1 MQSRRNFKIG
11 IVAGEVSGDLLAAG
25 LIRELKKYP
34 YTFEFTGIAGPK
46 MQSQACQSLYSMEK
60 LTLMG
65 LDGLL
70 GRVREILNIRRNLVQ
85 YFLSDPPDLFIGVDA
100 PDFNLGLEK
109 KLRKAGIPVLHYVSP
124 TVWAWR
130 KYRLRGMRHAID
142 RILVLFPFELDFY
155 RQYKINA
162 KLVGHP
168 MVRDIDIDPDI
179 KFLRKKF
186 GLAAD
191 KKIIALLPG
200 SRTGEIQRM
209 AGIFLHA
216 AAALAEK
223 YPGLQ
228 FVTAMPNASLME
240 LFNDEVKKTGLQNLD
255 LVCVTGHS
263 RDVMASA
270 DILMLASGTAALEAA
285 VVGRPVVVAYKVSWL
300 TKTMVQLLAHVK
312 YFSMPNNLAGYR
324 LVPEL
329 MQENCTAENLLNEIS
344 RYLEDDTKVDK
355 VKQAFLQIRQ
365 SLDLDSDRLAAESV
379 LEMLGLDPATAPE
392 SELAGNKL

>member
-392 SELAGNKL
+392 SELAGNKS

>member
-1 MQSRRNFKIG
+1 MQGRRNYKIG

-25 LIRELKKYP
+25 LIRELKQTS
-34 YTFEFTGIAGPK
+34 YTFEFTGIAGPN
-46 MQSQACQSLYSMEK
+46 MQQQGCRSLCAMEK

-65 LDGLL
+65 LDGIF
-70 GRVREILNIRRNLVQ
+70 GRVWEILHIRHSLVRH
-85 YFLSDPPDLFIGVDA
+85 FLSDPPDLFIGVDA

-109 KLRKAGIPVLHYVSP
+109 KLRKTGIPVLHYVSP

-130 KYRLRGMRHAID
+130 KYRLKGMRHAID

-162 KLVGHP
+162 TLVGHP
-168 MVRDIDIDPDI
+168 MVKDIDSNPDI
-179 KFLRKKF
+179 KQLKNTF
-186 GLAAD
+186 GLAEG
-191 KKIIALLPG
+191 KNIIALLPG

-209 AGIFLHA
+209 AGIFLNA
-216 AAALAEK
+216 AAQLAEK
-223 YPGLQ
+223 YPDLQ
-228 FVTAMPNASLME
+228 FVTAMPNSSLMKLFKNE
-240 LFNDEVKKTGLQNLD
+240 LKKTGLNNLD
-255 LVCVTGHS
+255 LISVTGHS
-263 RDVMASA
+263 REVMASA

-300 TKTMVQLLAHVK
+300 TKTMVQLLSHVK

-329 MQENCTAENLLNEIS
+329 MQENCTAENLVLEIS
-344 RYLEDDTKVDK
+344 HYIDNERQAKK
-355 VKQAFLQIRQ
+355 VKQAFLQIRN

-379 LEMLGLDPATAPE
+379 LEMLGLPAMTGNE
-392 SELAGNKL
+392 S

>member
-1 MQSRRNFKIG
+1 MQGRRNFKIG

-25 LIRELKKYP
+25 LIRELNQSP
-34 YTFEFTGIAGPK
+34 YTFEFIGIAGPN
-46 MQSQACQSLYSMEK
+46 MQQQGCHSLYAMEK

-65 LDGLL
+65 LDGLF
-70 GRVREILNIRRNLVQ
+70 GRIREILHIRRSLVQ
-85 YFLSDPPDLFIGVDA
+85 FFLSEPPDLFIGVDA

-130 KYRLRGMRHAID
+130 KYRLRGMRRAID
-142 RILVLFPFELDFY
+142 RMLVLFPFELDFY

-162 KLVGHP
+162 TLVGHP
-168 MVRDIDIDPDI
+168 MVKDIDSNPDI
-179 KFLRKKF
+179 KQLKTTF

-200 SRTGEIQRM
+200 SRKGEIQRM
-209 AGIFLHA
+209 AGLFLNA
-216 AAALAEK
+216 AAQLAEK

-228 FVTAMPNASLME
+228 FVTAMPNSSLMKLFKNE
-240 LFNDEVKKTGLQNLD
+240 LKKTALKDLD
-255 LVCVTGHS
+255 LICVTGHS
-263 RDVMASA
+263 REVMASA

-300 TKTMVQLLAHVK
+300 TKIMVQCLSHVK

-329 MQENCTAENLLNEIS
+329 MQENCTTENLVLEIS
-344 RYLEDDTKVDK
+344 HYIDDEKLADK
-355 VKQAFLQIRQ
+355 VKQAFLQIRN

-379 LEMLGLDPATAPE
+379 LEMLGDSAKTGNE
-392 SELAGNKL
+392 S

>member
-1 MQSRRNFKIG
+1 MQGRKNYKIG

-25 LIRELKKYP
+25 LIRELKHYP
-34 YTFEFTGIAGPK
+34 YTFDFTGIAGPN
-46 MQSQACQSLYSMEK
+46 MQQQGCHSLYAMEK

-65 LDGLL
+65 LDGLF
-70 GRVREILNIRRNLVQ
+70 GRIREILGIRSSLVRH
-85 YFLSDPPDLFIGVDA
+85 YLADPPDLFIGVDA

-130 KYRLRGMRHAID
+130 KYRLRGMRQAID
-142 RILVLFPFELDFY
+142 RMLVLFPFELDFY
-155 RQYKINA
+155 RRYKIRA
-162 KLVGHP
+162 TLVGHP
-168 MVRDIDIDPDI
+168 MVRDIDSNPDI
-179 KFLRKKF
+179 KQLRKTF

-191 KKIIALLPG
+191 KKVIALLPG
-200 SRTGEIQRM
+200 SRSGEIQRM

-216 AAALAEK
+216 AARLVDK
-223 YPGLQ
+223 YPDLQ

-240 LFNDEVKKTGLQNLD
+240 QFNQEVKKTGLTGLD

-263 RDVMASA
+263 REVMASA

-312 YFSMPNNLAGYR
+312 YYSMPNNLAGHK
-324 LVPEL
+324 LVAEL
-329 MQENCTAENLLNEIS
+329 MQENCTAENLETEIRLFLDDES
-344 RYLEDDTKVDK
+344 RVVK
-355 VKQAFLQIRQ
+355 VKQAFLQIRE

-379 LEMLGLDPATAPE
+379 LDMLGLVTKPGKEA
-392 SELAGNKL
+392 

>member
-1 MQSRRNFKIG
+1 MQGRRNYKIG

-25 LIRELKKYP
+25 LIRELKKTP
-34 YTFEFTGIAGPK
+34 YTFEFTGIAGPN
-46 MQSQACQSLYSMEK
+46 MQQQGCRSLCAMEK

-65 LDGLL
+65 LDGIF
-70 GRVREILNIRRNLVQ
+70 GRVWEILHIRHSLVRH
-85 YFLSDPPDLFIGVDA
+85 FLSDPPDLFIGVDA

-109 KLRKAGIPVLHYVSP
+109 KLRKTGIPVLHYVSP

-130 KYRLRGMRHAID
+130 KYRLKGMRHAID

-162 KLVGHP
+162 TLVGHP
-168 MVRDIDIDPDI
+168 MVKDIDSNPDI
-179 KFLRKKF
+179 KQLKNTF
-186 GLAAD
+186 GLAEG
-191 KKIIALLPG
+191 KNIIALLPG

-209 AGIFLHA
+209 AGIFLNA
-216 AAALAEK
+216 AAQLAEK
-223 YPGLQ
+223 YPDLQ
-228 FVTAMPNASLME
+228 FVTAMPNSSLMKLFKNE
-240 LFNDEVKKTGLQNLD
+240 LKKTGLNNLD
-255 LVCVTGHS
+255 LISVTGHS
-263 RDVMASA
+263 REVMASA

-300 TKTMVQLLAHVK
+300 TKTMVQLLSHVK

-329 MQENCTAENLLNEIS
+329 MQENCTAENLVLEIS
-344 RYLEDDTKVDK
+344 HYIDNERQAKK
-355 VKQAFLQIRQ
+355 VKQAFLQIRN

-379 LEMLGLDPATAPE
+379 LEMLGLPAKT
-392 SELAGNKL
+392 GNAS

>member
-1 MQSRRNFKIG
+1 MQGRKNFKIG

-34 YTFEFTGIAGPK
+34 YTFEFTGIAGPL
-46 MQSQACQSLYSMEK
+46 MQEQACQSLYSMEN

-65 LDGLL
+65 LDGLF
-70 GRVREILNIRRNLVQ
+70 GRIREILHIRRSLVRH
-85 YFLSDPPDLFIGVDA
+85 FLADPPDLFIGVDA

-130 KYRLRGMRHAID
+130 KYRLRGMRRAID
-142 RILVLFPFELDFY
+142 RILVLFPFELDIY

-162 KLVGHP
+162 ALVGHP
-168 MVRDIDIDPDI
+168 MVKDIDSKPDVNL
-179 KFLRKKF
+179 LRKNF

-216 AAALAEK
+216 AAILAEK

-240 LFNDEVKKTGLQNLD
+240 LFNNEVKKTGLNDLD

-329 MQENCTAENLLNEIS
+329 MQDNCTAENLALETG
-344 RYLEDDTKVDK
+344 RYLDDDAQVNKVI
-355 VKQAFLQIRQ
+355 QAFLQIRK

-379 LEMLGLDPATAPE
+379 VDMLGLKAK
-392 SELAGNKL
+392 AGSKS

>member
-1 MQSRRNFKIG
+1 MQGRKNFKIG

-34 YTFEFTGIAGPK
+34 YTFEFTGIAGPL
-46 MQSQACQSLYSMEK
+46 MQEQACQSLYSMEN

-65 LDGLL
+65 LDGLF
-70 GRVREILNIRRNLVQ
+70 GRIREILHIRRSLVRH
-85 YFLSDPPDLFIGVDA
+85 FLADPPDLFIGVDA

-130 KYRLRGMRHAID
+130 KYRLRGMRRAID
-142 RILVLFPFELDFY
+142 RILVLFPFELDIY

-162 KLVGHP
+162 TLVGHP
-168 MVRDIDIDPDI
+168 MVKDIDSKPDVNL
-179 KFLRKKF
+179 LRKNF

-216 AAALAEK
+216 AAILAEK

-240 LFNDEVKKTGLQNLD
+240 LFNNEVKKTGLNDLD

-329 MQENCTAENLLNEIS
+329 MQDNCTAENLALETG
-344 RYLEDDTKVDK
+344 RYLDDDAQVNKVI
-355 VKQAFLQIRQ
+355 QAFLQIRK

-379 LEMLGLDPATAPE
+379 VEMLGLKAK
-392 SELAGNKL
+392 AGNKS

>member
-1 MQSRRNFKIG
+1 MQGRKNFKIG

-25 LIRELKKYP
+25 LIRALKKYP
-34 YTFEFTGIAGPK
+34 FTFEFTGIAGPL
-46 MQSQACQSLYSMEK
+46 MQEQACESLYPMEK

-70 GRVREILNIRRNLVQ
+70 GRLREILRIRRSLVQ
-85 YFLSDPPDLFIGVDA
+85 YFLSNPPDLFIGVDA

-142 RILVLFPFELDFY
+142 RILVLFPFELSFY
-155 RQYKINA
+155 HQHNLDAR
-162 KLVGHP
+162 LVGHP
-168 MVRDIDIDPDI
+168 MVRDIDSNPDI
-179 KFLRKKF
+179 KLLKKNY
-186 GLAAD
+186 GLSAD
-191 KKIIALLPG
+191 KKVIALLPG
-200 SRTGEIQRM
+200 SRQGEIQRM
-209 AGIFLHA
+209 SGEFLHA
-216 AAALAEK
+216 AAKLAEK

-240 LFNDEVKKTGLQNLD
+240 LFEDEVKKSGLQHLD

-263 RDVMASA
+263 RDVMACA

-285 VVGRPVVVAYKVSWL
+285 IVGRPVVVAYKVSWL
-300 TKTMVQLLAHVK
+300 TKTMVQLLAQVK
-312 YFSMPNNLAGYR
+312 YFSMPNNLVGYR

-329 MQENCTAENLLNEIS
+329 MQDDCTAENLAIEVG
-344 RYLEDDTKVDK
+344 RYLDDEAEVGK
-355 VKQAFLQIRQ
+355 VKQAFLQIRK
-365 SLDLDSDRLAAESV
+365 SLDLDSDHLAAESV
-379 LEMLGLDPATAPE
+379 VEMLGLDQEPGYK
-392 SELAGNKL
+392 S

>member
-1 MQSRRNFKIG
+1 MQGRKNFKIG

-25 LIRELKKYP
+25 LIRALKKYP
-34 YTFEFTGIAGPK
+34 FTFEFTGIAGPL
-46 MQSQACQSLYSMEK
+46 MQEQACESLYPMEK

-70 GRVREILNIRRNLVQ
+70 GRLREILRIRRSLVQ
-85 YFLSDPPDLFIGVDA
+85 YFLSNPPDLFIGVDA

-142 RILVLFPFELDFY
+142 RILVLFPFELSFY
-155 RQYKINA
+155 HQHNLDAR
-162 KLVGHP
+162 LVGHP
-168 MVRDIDIDPDI
+168 MVRDIDSNPDI
-179 KFLRKKF
+179 KLLKKNY
-186 GLAAD
+186 GLSAD
-191 KKIIALLPG
+191 KKVIALLPG
-200 SRTGEIQRM
+200 SRQGEIQRM
-209 AGIFLHA
+209 SGEFLHA
-216 AAALAEK
+216 AAKLAEK

-240 LFNDEVKKTGLQNLD
+240 LFKDEVKKSGLQHLD

-263 RDVMASA
+263 RDVMACA

-285 VVGRPVVVAYKVSWL
+285 IVGRPVVVAYKVSWL
-300 TKTMVQLLAHVK
+300 TKTMVQLLAQVK
-312 YFSMPNNLAGYR
+312 YFSMPNNLVGYR

-329 MQENCTAENLLNEIS
+329 MQDDCTAENLAIEVG
-344 RYLEDDTKVDK
+344 RYLDDEAEVGK
-355 VKQAFLQIRQ
+355 VKQAFLQIRK
-365 SLDLDSDRLAAESV
+365 SLDLDSDHLAAESV
-379 LEMLGLDPATAPE
+379 VEMLGLDQEPGYK
-392 SELAGNKL
+392 S

>member
-1 MQSRRNFKIG
+1 MQGRKNFKIG

-34 YTFEFTGIAGPK
+34 YTFEFTGIAGPL
-46 MQSQACQSLYSMEK
+46 MQEQACQSLYSMEK

-65 LDGLL
+65 LDGLF
-70 GRVREILNIRRNLVQ
+70 GRIREILHIRRSLVRH
-85 YFLSDPPDLFIGVDA
+85 FLSDPPDLFIGVDA

-109 KLRKAGIPVLHYVSP
+109 KLHKAGIPVLHYVSP

-130 KYRLRGMRHAID
+130 KYRLRGMRRAID

-162 KLVGHP
+162 TLVGHP
-168 MVRDIDIDPDI
+168 MVRDIDRKPDI
-179 KFLRKKF
+179 KLLKKTF
-186 GLAAD
+186 GLTAD

-209 AGIFLHA
+209 AGIFLNA
-216 AAALAEK
+216 AAILAEK

-228 FVTAMPNASLME
+228 FVTVMPNSSLMKLFKNE
-240 LFNDEVKKTGLQNLD
+240 LKKTGLNDLD

-329 MQENCTAENLLNEIS
+329 MQENCTADNLVLEIS
-344 RYLEDDTKVDK
+344 RYLDDDTQVKK

-379 LEMLGLDPATAPE
+379 LEMLGLAAKT
-392 SELAGNKL
+392 GNKS